1 MSSSVHFDSKKK
13 DILSHSKGASQR
25 LYDITLTSKAD
36 TLSILVNN
44 EKKFV
49 KVCIIMG

>member
-1 MSSSVHFDSKKK
+1 MSSSVHFDSKKQ